1 MHMLGSFKLLQLRP
15 NLIHGTA
22 MLAFD
27 MLIDIK
33 LDYTSVVLQFLA
45 KQEEFQLKWKVERN

>member
-1 MHMLGSFKLLQLRP
+1 MLGSFKLLQLRP

-45 KQEEFQLKWKVERN
+45 KQGEFQLKWKVERN